1 MSGKDYEL
9 TLALELIAGVVI
21 VAFVAVG
28 LWELA
33 QWVFRHLRVEWIA

>member
-1 MSGKDYEL
+1 MSGAKLDGESIFGL
-9 TLALELIAGVVI
+9 I
-21 VAFVAVG
+21 VATAIVAVS